1 MGKAISGESM
11 VEVEEPLSPAA
22 RLFQTRQFNCYI
34 IAIIGCKTV
43 FNSHVIKAGLEHTLI
58 KHPRFSSLMVADK
71 MGGEMRWIRTK
82 VNVEDHVI
90 IPNVDPN
97 MGSPDQFIE
106 NYISNMTKTYLDDSK
121 PLWDIHLL
129 NVKTSEAES
138 TAIFRIH
145 HSIGD
150 GMSIMSLVL
159 ACTRKTSDLNALPTI
174 PTKKRQRSSN
184 SGRFIRLVSYIWF
197 VLQVI
202 CNTLVDVVMFIAT
215 SAFLRDT
222 RTPLKGAPGV
232 ELSPKWFVHK
242 TISLDDIKLVKNAM
256 DLTINDVILGVTQA
270 GLSRYLNRQY
280 GEGNAEEDAAKQKR
294 NNLPRKLRFRAA
306 LIFNI
311 RPSMAIEALA
321 DMMERNSKTKWG
333 NYIGYA
339 LLPITIA
346 LRDDPLDYVRE
357 AKAMV
362 DRKKRSLEA
371 KCTFL
376 SAKYIVNLLGAKV
389 AAAISYR
396 VISNTTMSFSNV
408 VGPVDEISFYGHPM
422 AYLAPSVYGHPHALT
437 VHFQSYMN
445 MMTISLA
452 VDRDA
457 VPDPH
462 QLCNDLAESLKL
474 IKDAVVKKGLA
485 QESVQR

>member
-58 KHPRFSSLMVADK
+58 KHPRFSSLMVAGK

-202 CNTLVDVVMFIAT
+202 CNTLVDVVT
-215 SAFLRDT
+215 CT
-222 RTPLKGAPGV
+222 GV
-232 ELSPKWFVHK
+232 ELSPKWFVHR

-256 DLTINDVILGVTQA
+256 DMTINDVILGVTQA

-321 DMMERNSKTKWG
+321 DMMERKSKTKWG

-346 LRDDPLDYVRE
+346 LRDDPLDYVRG
-357 AKAMV
+357 AKAIV

-389 AAAISYR
+389 AAAISHR
-396 VISNTTMSFSNV
+396 VFSNTTMSFSNV

>member
-1 MGKAISGESM
+1 
-11 VEVEEPLSPAA
+11 
-22 RLFQTRQFNCYI
+22 
-34 IAIIGCKTV
+34 
-43 FNSHVIKAGLEHTLI
+43 
-58 KHPRFSSLMVADK
+58 

-82 VNVEDHVI
+82 VNVEDHII

-106 NYISNMTKTYLDDSK
+106 SYISNMTKTYLDDSK

-256 DLTINDVILGVTQA
+256 DMVRL
-270 GLSRYLNRQY
+270 
-280 GEGNAEEDAAKQKR
+280 
-294 NNLPRKLRFRAA
+294 
-306 LIFNI
+306 
-311 RPSMAIEALA
+311 
-321 DMMERNSKTKWG
+321 
-333 NYIGYA
+333 YI
-339 LLPITIA
+339 
-346 LRDDPLDYVRE
+346 
-357 AKAMV
+357 
-362 DRKKRSLEA
+362 
-371 KCTFL
+371 
-376 SAKYIVNLLGAKV
+376 
-389 AAAISYR
+389 
-396 VISNTTMSFSNV
+396 
-408 VGPVDEISFYGHPM
+408 
-422 AYLAPSVYGHPHALT
+422 
-437 VHFQSYMN
+437 
-445 MMTISLA
+445 ISLFLWA
-452 VDRDA
+452 
-457 VPDPH
+457 
-462 QLCNDLAESLKL
+462 SM
-474 IKDAVVKKGLA
+474 IKKFKPNNFFFFIICIDH
-485 QESVQR
+485 

>member
-1 MGKAISGESM
+1 MEVQGIEPCASRMRTPCSNKDHHTRWRWWWWWWRRGKDGQGHQRRVDGRGGGAIES
-11 VEVEEPLSPAA
+11 AA

-82 VNVEDHVI
+82 VNVEDHII

-106 NYISNMTKTYLDDSK
+106 SYISNMTKTYLDDSK

-138 TAIFRIH
+138 TAIFV
-145 HSIGD
+145 SITRLA
-150 GMSIMSLVL
+150 MACQSCRLSL
-159 ACTRKTSDLNALPTI
+159 
-174 PTKKRQRSSN
+174 
-184 SGRFIRLVSYIWF
+184 
-197 VLQVI
+197 
-202 CNTLVDVVMFIAT
+202 
-215 SAFLRDT
+215 
-222 RTPLKGAPGV
+222 
-232 ELSPKWFVHK
+232 
-242 TISLDDIKLVKNAM
+242 
-256 DLTINDVILGVTQA
+256 LTINDVILGVTQA

-280 GEGNAEEDAAKQKR
+280 GRTGEGNAEEDAAKQKR

-311 RPSMAIEALA
+311 RPSMAIEEVQ
-321 DMMERNSKTKWG
+321 DQMG

-346 LRDDPLDYVRE
+346 LRDDPLDYVLE
-357 AKAMV
+357 AKAIV

-389 AAAISYR
+389 AAAISHR
-396 VISNTTMSFSNV
+396 VFSNTTMSFSNV

-485 QESVQR
+485 QESVQRCEGT